1 MNKTTVILLTL
12 ATLIASPVAMS
23 KEKSIQIKEDS
34 SGLAAEQ
41 SENIARTALA
51 MGVKEPITIRK
62 NSQGVAVSGSSA
74 TACNVKLSADNP
86 PKIQGVS
93 CK

>member
-1 MNKTTVILLTL
+1 MNKTTAILLTL
-12 ATLIASPVAMS
+12 AAIAASPMAMS
-23 KEKSIQIKEDS
+23 KEKSINIKEDS

-41 SENIARTALA
+41 AENIARTTLA
-51 MGVKEPITIRK
+51 MGVKEPLVIRK
-62 NSQGVAVSGSSA
+62 NSGGVSVSGSSA
-74 TACNVKLSADNP
+74 TACNVKLSSDTP